1 MKKIAV
7 LLLLVLVLAGV
18 GCQKPIT
25 ELPKTNI
32 EKFKTSTG
40 FSFPRGTTTL
50 DIYNCLMSS
59 NFSEGKNTIT
69 GNAVFELNNIK
80 KSVELK
86 EVFISVTTISDVHS
100 YTLTFMFTPVKIN
113 DVTFNSKSFLYQ
125 WQYTTKNTWANEI
138 LSDNISLAK
147 P

>member
-1 MKKIAV
+1 MKKIVV
-7 LLLLVLVLAGV
+7 LLLLVLALA

-32 EKFKTSTG
+32 EKFRTSTG
-40 FSFPRGTTTL
+40 FSFPKGTTAL

-80 KSVELK
+80 KSVDLK
-86 EVFISVTTISDVHS
+86 EVFISVTTIGDVHS
-100 YTLTFMFTPVKIN
+100 YTLTFIFTPVKIN
-113 DVTFNSKSFLYQ
+113 DTTFNSKSFLYQ

>member
-7 LLLLVLVLAGV
+7 LLLLVLAVV

-40 FSFPRGTTTL
+40 FSFPKGTTTL

-80 KSVELK
+80 KSVDLK
-86 EVFISVTTISDVHS
+86 EVFISVTTIGDVHS
-100 YTLTFMFTPVKIN
+100 YTLTFIFTPVKIN
-113 DVTFNSKSFLYQ
+113 DTTFNSKSFLYQ